1 MWDVRELN
9 IDDHVY
15 IGELATLHSKA
26 FPDFFLTQ
34 LGKPF
39 LRTLYKGY
47 LDDPDS
53 GIIVAEE
60 GGNIL
65 GFIAYSNDYSGFY
78 QRLVKEKIIQFAWCS
93 FLAVLRHPTFIR
105 RLLGAF
111 KKSESVHKT
120 DRYVELASI
129 CVRPDMNGKGI
140 GTALIDYLKSMI
152 DFTNYSFI
160 SLETD
165 ADNNSAVNQF
175 YIANGFKLDKQYTTA
190 ENRRMNEYH
199 YGRN

>member
-1 MWDVRELN
+1 
-9 IDDHVY
+9 
-15 IGELATLHSKA
+15 
-26 FPDFFLTQ
+26 
-34 LGKPF
+34 
-39 LRTLYKGY
+39 
-47 LDDPDS
+47 
-53 GIIVAEE
+53 
-60 GGNIL
+60 
-65 GFIAYSNDYSGFY
+65 
-78 QRLVKEKIIQFAWCS
+78 
-93 FLAVLRHPTFIR
+93 
-105 RLLGAF
+105 
-111 KKSESVHKT
+111 
-120 DRYVELASI
+120 
-129 CVRPDMNGKGI
+129 MNGKGI